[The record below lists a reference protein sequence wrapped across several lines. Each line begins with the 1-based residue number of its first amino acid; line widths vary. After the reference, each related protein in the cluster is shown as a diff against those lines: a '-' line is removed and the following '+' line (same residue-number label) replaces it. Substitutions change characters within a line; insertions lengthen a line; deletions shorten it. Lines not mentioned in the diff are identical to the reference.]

1 MTAMPG
7 VAAVAVL
14 VLLLGL
20 ALVLLGRGMRQ
31 RRGLGAGRTVA
42 LDNVTLTSRR
52 YGLLARPDRLVRSG
66 GAVTPEEWKSA
77 PVLRDWHVAQL
88 GVDFLVIEDQ
98 WGVRPTHGFIVT
110 GDGQRHRIE
119 NTGELRARVLGLAGQ
134 IRALRAAATVPI
146 PVNPT
151 PRQCAP
157 CGMRRQ
163 CGQARL

>member
-1 MTAMPG
+1 MIPLPWLASG
-7 VAAVAVL
+7 AALA
-14 VLLLGL
+14 LLLGL
-20 ALVLLGRGMRQ
+20 ALALLGRGMRQ

-52 YGLLARPDRLVRSG
+52 YGLVCRPDRLVKAS

-77 PVLRDWHVAQL
+77 LVLRDWHVAQL
-88 GVDFLVIEDQ
+88 GVDFLVIEDRLR
-98 WGVRPTHGFIVT
+98 VKPSHGFIVT
-110 GDGQRHRIE
+110 GDGARHRVE
-119 NTGELRARVLGLAGQ
+119 NTENLRARVLGLAGQ
-134 IRALRAAATVPI
+134 IRAARRAVDTPI
-146 PVNPT
+146 PVSPT